1 VNILTFKFKDLI
13 VTVVPEDDLI
23 IVRDTATVGS
33 CTSEGCPH
41 KPTNWEQTY
50 ELLNKG
56 ALSYLNPQVQNELRQ
71 LLDYS
76 LAKSNIKVKN
86 QKSIQDLEKKMRPND
101 IKEVE
106 KLEKELTNVLDQ
118 LKQHKK
124 KLKK

>member
-1 VNILTFKFKDLI
+1 MNVLTFKFKDLI

-23 IVRDTATVGS
+23 IVKDTATVGS

-41 KPTNWEQTY
+41 QPTNWQQIY
-50 ELLNKG
+50 ELFDKG
-56 ALSYLNPQVQNELRQ
+56 ALSYLNPQVQKDLRQ

-76 LAKSNIKVKN
+76 LAISNIKVKN
-86 QKSIQDLEKKMRPND
+86 QQSIQGLEEKMRPND

-106 KLEKELTNVLDQ
+106 KLEKELTNALDE